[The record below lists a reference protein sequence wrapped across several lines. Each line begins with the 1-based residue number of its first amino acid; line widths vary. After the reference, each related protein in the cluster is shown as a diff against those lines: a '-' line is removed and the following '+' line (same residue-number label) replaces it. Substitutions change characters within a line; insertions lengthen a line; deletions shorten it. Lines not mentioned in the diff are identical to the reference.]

1 MVVMVPV
8 LGALLCVELL
18 SALVQLHYCCPPTQ
32 NYHLCEQESET
43 CVKLSTKSKQ
53 HRYLGNFGSLFRF

>member
-43 CVKLSTKSKQ
+43 CVKLSTKSK
-53 HRYLGNFGSLFRF
+53 